1 MMARIRQKSE
11 KKGIVMTLLTLLLIG
26 TACNDQTDNPTIN
39 PSVGEMVE
47 VSLNIGFAH
56 ETDASTLLAANTTKS
71 TASSSGN
78 EPLSVQLV
86 PATRS
91 AEATTARPDQFYNL
105 EIYQYDANG
114 SYLANTIIGTVAE
127 GPITASLN
135 NSTAQLLIIARGETP
150 AISSFANKSLS
161 DVRKLTASANT
172 IKTIGVEDGTNI
184 NNMPYLLYLPEVK
197 IENNTLVSPE
207 GVDVR
212 LLLKRLAVGLKLDW
226 TISQNML
233 DQGYVLKEARLMQ
246 VPADYRILPERET
259 EVPYGEM
266 YPTGISEFIDGFRL
280 KGDAL
285 TNAYGSATL
294 WLPANARGTRR
305 DINVP
310 NQKSKR
316 RAHSSATYIEFV
328 VDNSKNQER
337 LFYRVYLGANMTTD
351 FNLLENT
358 NYHWTI
364 KIETPSYT
372 TDERVQL
379 LDQTP
384 VISANEQPTANC
396 FMMRPGTNICFNP
409 YKHEAG
415 EGGWNTQLVSD
426 GTIQHGKEIKKMK
439 VLWQNKDKG
448 TSGDLVMGYAI
459 SESDH
464 RNLVNLTDGDNI
476 NKARIHVKVPM
487 TSGGNAVIAAY
498 GDNETEALWSWHI
511 WISDYVP
518 VGLKD
523 FTAGNTVARWAAIKA
538 AKAATKGGTVHT
550 YDAEDYSVSAW
561 TDVDGAFHK
570 SVVMDRNLG
579 ATRGVY
585 SLSSLDA
592 ARTFGNIYEWGRKDP
607 FLGSVDGTSVEINFC
622 YDEDGMSIPIKKEQW
637 SKGSS
642 ATNDARLYAIAHPGI
657 YLTSPNTSKAVQFPS
672 DSWNSTSKT
681 LYDPCP
687 KGWKVPD
694 FSNADDKKNMYKTFQ
709 SRNNKGALEY
719 LIAGEWKTGTT
730 SKLTAS
736 QFMVTNGF
744 LYYPKTGSNTTAEE
758 RNSDKA
764 VWFPAIRLREYNS
777 GSLRE
782 PFGSNGSFNSD
793 WAPAFL
799 FWGVGKNGS
808 GYNRGVN
815 VETKIAGSG
824 SIGYGSN
831 YHSYGWSI
839 RCVQE

>member
-71 TASSSGN
+71 TASPSGN

-114 SYLANTIIGTVAE
+114 TYLANTIIGTVAE
-127 GPITASLN
+127 GPITATLN
-135 NSTAQLLIIARGETP
+135 NSTAQLLIIARGQTP

-161 DVRKLTASANT
+161 DVRKLTASANI
-172 IKTIGVEDGTNI
+172 IKAIGVEDGTNI

-197 IENNTLVSPE
+197 IESNILVSPE

-226 TISQNML
+226 TISQSMIN
-233 DQGYVLKEARLMQ
+233 QGYVLKEARLMQ
-246 VPADYRILPERET
+246 VPADYRILPDRET
-259 EVPYGEM
+259 EAPYGEM
-266 YPTGISEFIDGFRL
+266 YPTSISEFIDGFRL
-280 KGDAL
+280 KGEAL
-285 TNAYGSATL
+285 DNAYGSATL

-328 VDNSKNQER
+328 VDNSANRER

-364 KIETPSYT
+364 KIETPNYT

-396 FMMRPGTNICFNP
+396 FMMLPGTNICFNP

-415 EGGWNTQLVSD
+415 TDGWNTYLTD
-426 GTIQHGKEIKKMK
+426 GNGTLKSGKEITKVK
-439 VLWQNKDKG
+439 VLWQTKDAG
-448 TSGDLVMGYAI
+448 TSGDLVLGYFVD
-459 SESDH
+459 ETNH
-464 RNLVNLTDGDNI
+464 KNLVNLTDGSNI
-476 NKARIHVKVPM
+476 NDARIHVKVPN
-487 TSGGNAVIAAY
+487 TNGGNALIAAY
-498 GDNETEALWSWHI
+498 NNNTIVWSWHI
-511 WISDYVP
+511 WISPYVP
-518 VGLKD
+518 VTLSGEITSD
-523 FTAGNTVARWAAIKA
+523 NRETAIAQAQKSTV
-538 AKAATKGGTVHT
+538 GGTVHA
-550 YDAEDYSVSAW
+550 YNAPSW
-561 TDVDGAFHK
+561 TKSTGAFYK
-570 SVVMDRNLG
+570 KVIMDRNLG
-579 ATRGVY
+579 AIRNTFSVSSNIEAAQAYGVLY
-585 SLSSLDA
+585 Q
-592 ARTFGNIYEWGRKDP
+592 WGRKDP
-607 FLGSVDGTSVEINFC
+607 MPGSADGSSVEINTLFNGNG
-622 YDEDGMSIPIKKEQW
+622 EAIKLGKSGGGTLENSIM
-637 SKGSS
+637 
-642 ATNDARLYAIAHPGI
+642 N
-657 YLTSPNTSKAVQFPS
+657 PS
-672 DSWNSTSKT
+672 NFYQGYYTENLSWGPESKT
-681 LYDPCP
+681 IYDPCP

-694 FSNADDKKNMYKTFQ
+694 FYNTDGHQMLDGLAFGVDNLMIFYDKKWYSNKTTEK
-709 SRNNKGALEY
+709 SSTNPL
-719 LIAGEWKTGTT
+719 
-730 SKLTAS
+730 
-736 QFMVTNGF
+736 NGF
-744 LYYPKTGSNTTAEE
+744 LYMHQGETI
-758 RNSDKA
+758 SDEDYNNYSQLS
-764 VWFPAIRLREYNS
+764 VWFPATRLRETEN
-777 GSLRE
+777 GNLRTDNMSMTMLSARASTSKQCFYTE
-782 PFGSNGSFNSD
+782 IKPTGITLANGE
-793 WAPAFL
+793 ACYKP
-799 FWGVGKNGS
+799 
-808 GYNRGVN
+808 
-815 VETKIAGSG
+815 
-824 SIGYGSN
+824 YGMSV
-831 YHSYGWSI
+831 
-839 RCVQE
+839 RCIQEK

>member
-71 TASSSGN
+71 TASPSGN

-91 AEATTARPDQFYNL
+91 AEATTAHPDQFYNL

-114 SYLANTIIGTVAE
+114 TYLANTTAVTVAE
-127 GPITASLN
+127 GPITATLN
-135 NSTAQLLIIARGETP
+135 NSTAQLLIIARGSTP
-150 AISSFANKSLS
+150 AISSFANKPLS
-161 DVRKLTASANT
+161 DVRKLTASADI
-172 IKTIGVEDGTNI
+172 IKAIGVEDGTNI
-184 NNMPYLLYLPEVK
+184 NNMPYLLYLPKVK
-197 IENNTLVSPE
+197 IENSTLVSPE

-259 EVPYGEM
+259 EAPYGEM

-280 KGDAL
+280 KGEAL
-285 TNAYGSATL
+285 NNAYGSATL

-328 VDNSKNQER
+328 VDNSANQER

-415 EGGWNTQLVSD
+415 TNGWNTYLIDSE
-426 GTIQHGKEIKKMK
+426 TIAEDKTIASVKI
-439 VLWQNKDKG
+439 LWQTKDVG
-448 TSGDLVMGYAI
+448 TSGDLVMGYVI
-459 SESDH
+459 DNDKLDH
-464 RNLVNLTDGDNI
+464 KNLVNLTDGSDKD
-476 NKARIHVKVPM
+476 KARIHVKVPV
-487 TSGGNAVIAAY
+487 TNGGNALIAACNSS
-498 GDNETEALWSWHI
+498 GIIVWSWHL
-511 WISDYVP
+511 WITDYVP
-518 VGLKD
+518 QGI
-523 FTAGNTVARWAAIKA
+523 TSTINYEQAQAM
-538 AKAATKGGTVHT
+538 TKGGSVHQ
-550 YDAEDYSVSAW
+550 YA
-561 TDVDGAFHK
+561 TDVFKAGGIYANK
-570 SVVMDRNLG
+570 VMMDRNLC
-579 ATRGVY
+579 ATAGGFPG
-585 SLSSLDA
+585 SDA
-592 ARTFGNIYEWGRKDP
+592 SNIEFAKRYGYQYQWGRKDP
-607 FLGSVDGTSVEINFC
+607 FFGSTDGTTNEIKVIYNG
-622 YDEDGMSIPIKKEQW
+622 DGEATAIQKAAY
-637 SKGSS
+637 GSS
-642 ATNDARLYAIAHPGI
+642 MLQNGNTLSWSIQHPLSFITG
-657 YLTSPNTSKAVQFPS
+657 N
-672 DSWNSTSKT
+672 DSWYDGNLSGGGHKNLFDNAGKKT

-687 KGWKVPD
+687 NGWTLAFKSSVEGINRSTAYWFDTDNTFKETGKANSKVGGRLCNLTGETGLPV
-694 FSNADDKKNMYKTFQ
+694 
-709 SRNNKGALEY
+709 SRTIHNTAWYPVTPFRSKSSGALS
-719 LIAGEWKTGTT
+719 AP
-730 SKLTAS
+730 
-736 QFMVTNGF
+736 TNG
-744 LYYPKTGSNTTAEE
+744 YYSFREVASSGNYINRYYYIRITENEWTLDSSSGIISDAE
-758 RNSDKA
+758 
-764 VWFPAIRLREYNS
+764 VF
-777 GSLRE
+777 
-782 PFGSNGSFNSD
+782 
-793 WAPAFL
+793 
-799 FWGVGKNGS
+799 
-808 GYNRGVN
+808 
-815 VETKIAGSG
+815 
-824 SIGYGSN
+824 
-831 YHSYGWSI
+831 
-839 RCVQE
+839 RCIQK

>member
-1 MMARIRQKSE
+1 MMARIRQKLE
-11 KKGIVMTLLTLLLIG
+11 MKGKVMTLLTLLLIG

-71 TASSSGN
+71 TASPSGN

-135 NSTAQLLIIARGETP
+135 NSTAQLLIIARGQTP

-161 DVRKLTASANT
+161 DVRKLTASADI
-172 IKTIGVEDGTNI
+172 IKAIGVEDGTNI

-197 IENNTLVSPE
+197 IESNTLVSPE

-259 EVPYGEM
+259 EAPYGEM

-280 KGDAL
+280 KGEAL
-285 TNAYGSATL
+285 NNAYGSATL

-328 VDNSKNQER
+328 VDNSANRER

-415 EGGWNTQLVSD
+415 KGGWNTYLTD
-426 GTIQHGKEIKKMK
+426 GETLAEDKTIASVKI
-439 VLWQNKDKG
+439 LWQTKDAG
-448 TSGDLVMGYAI
+448 TSGDLVMGYVI
-459 SESDH
+459 DNDKLDH
-464 RNLVNLTDGDNI
+464 KNLVNLTDGSDKD
-476 NKARIHVKVPM
+476 KARIHVKVPV
-487 TSGGNAVIAAY
+487 TNGGNALIAACNSS
-498 GDNETEALWSWHI
+498 GIIVWSWHL
-511 WISDYVP
+511 WITDYVP
-518 VGLKD
+518 QGI
-523 FTAGNTVARWAAIKA
+523 TSTINYEQAQAM
-538 AKAATKGGTVHT
+538 TKGGSVHQYAT
-550 YDAEDYSVSAW
+550 N
-561 TDVDGAFHK
+561 AFK
-570 SVVMDRNLG
+570 SGVYTKKVIMDRNLC
-579 ATRGVY
+579 ATAGGFPG
-585 SLSSLDA
+585 SDA
-592 ARTFGNIYEWGRKDP
+592 SNIVFARRYGFQYQWGRKDP
-607 FLGSVDGTSVEINFC
+607 FFASVDGTANEIKVIYNGDGEATAITMAAYGSDNMVENGNTLSWSIQHPMSFITNNESW
-622 YDEDGMSIPIKKEQW
+622 YDGNQ
-637 SKGSS
+637 KGGGH
-642 ATNDARLYAIAHPGI
+642 R
-657 YLTSPNTSKAVQFPS
+657 YLFDN
-672 DSWNSTSKT
+672 NGEKT

-687 KGWKVPD
+687 NGW
-694 FSNADDKKNMYKTFQ
+694 T
-709 SRNNKGALEY
+709 
-719 LIAGEWKTGTT
+719 IA
-730 SKLTAS
+730 SKSSVEGISASTAYWFDTDGS
-736 QFMVTNGF
+736 F
-744 LYYPKTGSNTTAEE
+744 KATGSDNAVRGGRLYNLKGGGTGLPDNPTIHNTAWYPVTPYRSKGNGVLVAPTKGFYSFREVGGPYFYYYYIRMDAKEWTIYNGNGPIADAE
-758 RNSDKA
+758 
-764 VWFPAIRLREYNS
+764 VF
-777 GSLRE
+777 
-782 PFGSNGSFNSD
+782 
-793 WAPAFL
+793 
-799 FWGVGKNGS
+799 
-808 GYNRGVN
+808 
-815 VETKIAGSG
+815 
-824 SIGYGSN
+824 
-831 YHSYGWSI
+831 
-839 RCVQE
+839 RCIQK

>member
-71 TASSSGN
+71 AASPSGN

-91 AEATTARPDQFYNL
+91 AEATTTRPDQFYNL
-105 EIYQYDANG
+105 EIYQYAANG
-114 SYLANTIIGTVAE
+114 TYLANTIIGTVAE

-135 NSTAQLLIIARGETP
+135 NSTAQLLIIARGENQ

-161 DVRKLTASANT
+161 DVRKLTASANI
-172 IKTIGVEDGTNI
+172 IKAIGVEDGTNI

-197 IENNTLVSPE
+197 IESNTLVSPE

-226 TISQNML
+226 TISQSML

-259 EVPYGEM
+259 EAPYGEM

-280 KGDAL
+280 KGEAL
-285 TNAYGSATL
+285 NNAYGSATL

-364 KIETPSYT
+364 KIETPNYT

-415 EGGWNTQLVSD
+415 KGGWNTYLTD
-426 GTIQHGKEIKKMK
+426 GETLAEDKTIASVKI
-439 VLWQNKDKG
+439 LWQTKDAG
-448 TSGDLVMGYAI
+448 TSGNLVMGYVI
-459 SESDH
+459 DNDKLDH
-464 RNLVNLTDGDNI
+464 KNLVNLTDGSDKD
-476 NKARIHVKVPM
+476 KARIHVKVPV
-487 TSGGNAVIAAY
+487 TNGGNALIAACNSS
-498 GDNETEALWSWHI
+498 GIIVWSWHL
-511 WISDYVP
+511 WITDYVP
-518 VGLKD
+518 QGI
-523 FTAGNTVARWAAIKA
+523 TSTINYEQAQAM
-538 AKAATKGGTVHT
+538 TKGGSVHQ
-550 YDAEDYSVSAW
+550 YA
-561 TDVDGAFHK
+561 TDVFKAGGIYANK
-570 SVVMDRNLG
+570 VMMDRNLC
-579 ATRGVY
+579 ATAGGFPG
-585 SLSSLDA
+585 SDA
-592 ARTFGNIYEWGRKDP
+592 SNIEFAKRYGYQYQWGRKDP
-607 FLGSVDGTSVEINFC
+607 FFCSVDGTTNEIKVIYNGDGETTFVDKVAYGEDNMVQNGNTLSWSIQHPMCFIKGNNSWYNGNESSSVYQNLFNN
-622 YDEDGMSIPIKKEQW
+622 DGQ
-637 SKGSS
+637 
-642 ATNDARLYAIAHPGI
+642 
-657 YLTSPNTSKAVQFPS
+657 
-672 DSWNSTSKT
+672 KT

-687 KGWKVPD
+687 NGWTLAYKSSVDGINKSSAYWLDDDGRFSETGGENTTKGGRLYNLSGKSGVPD
-694 FSNADDKKNMYKTFQ
+694 LITIHNTAWYPVTTFR
-709 SRNNKGALEY
+709 SRNDGLLAAPRNGYYSFRDLGKYGNYYRYFYIREGPLEWTVVNDGGY
-719 LIAGEWKTGTT
+719 IAE
-730 SKLTAS
+730 S
-736 QFMVTNGF
+736 V
-744 LYYPKTGSNTTAEE
+744 
-758 RNSDKA
+758 
-764 VWFPAIRLREYNS
+764 
-777 GSLRE
+777 
-782 PFGSNGSFNSD
+782 
-793 WAPAFL
+793 AF
-799 FWGVGKNGS
+799 
-808 GYNRGVN
+808 
-815 VETKIAGSG
+815 
-824 SIGYGSN
+824 
-831 YHSYGWSI
+831 
-839 RCVQE
+839 RCIQK

>member
-91 AEATTARPDQFYNL
+91 AEATTAHPDKFYNL

-114 SYLANTIIGTVAE
+114 TYLANTIIGTVAE

-135 NSTAQLLIIARGETP
+135 NSTAQLLIIARGENQ

-161 DVRKLTASANT
+161 DVRKLTASANI
-172 IKTIGVEDGTNI
+172 IKAIGVEDGTNI

-197 IENNTLVSPE
+197 IESNILVSPE

-226 TISQNML
+226 TISQSMIN
-233 DQGYVLKEARLMQ
+233 QGYVLKEARLMQ
-246 VPADYRILPERET
+246 VPADYRILPDRET
-259 EVPYGEM
+259 EAPYGEM
-266 YPTGISEFIDGFRL
+266 YPTSISEFIDGFRL
-280 KGDAL
+280 KGEAL
-285 TNAYGSATL
+285 NNANSSATL

-364 KIETPSYT
+364 KIETPNYT

-415 EGGWNTQLVSD
+415 EGGWNTQLVSG
-426 GTIQHGKEIKKMK
+426 GTIQSGKEIKKVK
-439 VLWQNKDKG
+439 VLWQNKDTG

-498 GDNETEALWSWHI
+498 GDDDAIALWSWHI
-511 WISDYVP
+511 WVSDYVP
-518 VGLKD
+518 ALLGN
-523 FTAGNTVARWAAIKA
+523 FTEGDASSRATAITIAQNATRAGM
-538 AKAATKGGTVHT
+538 VHT
-550 YDAEDYSVSAW
+550 FQGASW
-561 TDVDGAFHK
+561 TDPSGAFYK
-570 SVVMDRNLG
+570 KVIMDRNLG
-579 ATRGVY
+579 AIRGVPAPNN
-585 SLSSLDA
+585 SLES
-592 ARTFGNIYEWGRKDP
+592 ARTYGVLYQWGRKDP
-607 FLGSVDGTSVEINFC
+607 MPGSADGSYEEINTIFNA
-622 YDEDGMSIPIKKEQW
+622 DGETIPLGKINGGNLDKTIANP
-637 SKGSS
+637 SVFYFNMYLADGSWGP
-642 ATNDARLYAIAHPGI
+642 AT
-657 YLTSPNTSKAVQFPS
+657 
-672 DSWNSTSKT
+672 KT
-681 LYDPCP
+681 IYDPCP

-694 FSNADDKKNMYKTFQ
+694 FYSGSTTVMFDGFAYNKNLALLNNQNWTTTAIGSAKINA
-709 SRNNKGALEY
+709 
-719 LIAGEWKTGTT
+719 
-730 SKLTAS
+730 
-736 QFMVTNGF
+736 TNGL
-744 LYYPKTGSNTTAEE
+744 LYLYPGESYTNYTTK
-758 RNSDKA
+758 S
-764 VWFPAIRLREYNS
+764 VWFPMYWMRERDSGKLRRTDACFVMYSAHES
-777 GSLRE
+777 GLTQGFPTAVYTE
-782 PFGSNGSFNSD
+782 VKAKGTLMLTTNNT
-793 WAPAFL
+793 AVKA
-799 FWGVGKNGS
+799 
-808 GYNRGVN
+808 
-815 VETKIAGSG
+815 
-824 SIGYGSN
+824 YGMSV
-831 YHSYGWSI
+831 
-839 RCVQE
+839 RCIQEK